1 MTSYTLPPDSM
12 KVESVGS
19 GQDFGIGNML
29 VSICSPGNI
38 DQSCLSRLWLH
49 AGKQTCVQNRSG
61 IAHWPQSN
69 LANPPSYRLST
80 V

>member
-1 MTSYTLPPDSM
+1 M

-38 DQSCLSRLWLH
+38 DQSCLSRLWVH
-49 AGKQTCVQNRSG
+49 AGKQSCVRSS
-61 IAHWPQSN
+61 IAHWLQSN
-69 LANPPSYRLST
+69 LATLPAILKKVCGHEWISFYRD
-80 V
+80 